1 MGPSGLA
8 RGAWRW
14 QVRVPGLVA
23 GGLCGVGGLAAAAA
37 PAPPGGA
44 VTRFGGGLVGVA
56 AASPSA
62 AWAVGGTELNHHSA
76 TVLLRWDGKGW
87 RRAAR
92 PRPGPPWAGTPS
104 SAGQDRARGVL
115 GDGA

>member
-23 GGLCGVGGLAAAAA
+23 GGLCGVAVLAAAAA

-44 VTRFGGGLVGVA
+44 VTRFGGGLVGVD

-92 PRPGPPWAGTPS
+92 AGRGNPGGGEDPAAW
-104 SAGQDRARGVL
+104 
-115 GDGA
+115 